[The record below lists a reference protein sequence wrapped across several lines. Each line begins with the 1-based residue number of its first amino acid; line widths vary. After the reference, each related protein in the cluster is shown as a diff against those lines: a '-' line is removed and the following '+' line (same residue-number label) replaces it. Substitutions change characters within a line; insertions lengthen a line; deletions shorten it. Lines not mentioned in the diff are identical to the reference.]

1 MSGLLE
7 KDFCLLKSNR
17 KTLVLFLALAVVIS
31 LSQTDT
37 FILGYFPFLM
47 IIMLTGTISYDEM
60 DNGFPFL
67 FTLPVDRKIYIR
79 EKYLLCI
86 VGTIGSFLI
95 AWILYFAALIVNGAP
110 DASGKLLESV
120 GMFPVFLTIF
130 FLAIA
135 VTVPIQVKYGAEGS
149 RIVLA
154 GICFL
159 GAGVILFV
167 HKAAGDAALEK
178 ITSFSEM
185 LEKTSGKIGVFAVSI
200 AALLISYG
208 ISVRV
213 MEKKEF

>member
-17 KTLVLFLALAVVIS
+17 KTLALFLALAAVIS

-67 FTLPVDRKIYIR
+67 FTLPIDRKLYIR

-95 AWILYFAALIVNGAP
+95 AWVLYFAALLVNGVP
-110 DASGKLLESV
+110 DASEKFLESV
-120 GMFPVFLTIF
+120 EMFPVFLVVF

-135 VTVPIQVKYGAEGS
+135 VTVPIQVKYGAEGT

-167 HKAAGDAALEK
+167 RKAAGDAALEK
-178 ITSFSEM
+178 ITSFSN
-185 LEKTSGKIGVFAVSI
+185 LLGKNAGKIGVFAASI

-208 ISVRV
+208 ISARV